1 MYFYFQI
8 DDVVKDVVI
17 EDFLEKY
24 IIKTEVDEEIM
35 EIVKEVFD
43 HYDAKIARQEL
54 RAVSNIHHFG
64 NRFQMLMVIFPQLNS

>member
-1 MYFYFQI
+1 M
-8 DDVVKDVVI
+8 VI

-54 RAVSNIHHFG
+54 RAVSI
-64 NRFQMLMVIFPQLNS
+64 I